1 MKIIN
6 ADNFDRDSISDK
18 LVCENISEY
27 YGEIIVDF
35 LNDRFSGDNSSDFY
49 KVVDDDHKLYVRE
62 P

>member
-6 ADNFDRDSISDK
+6 VDNFDRDSVSDK
-18 LVCENISEY
+18 LVCENVSEY

-35 LNDRFSGDNSSDFY
+35 LNDRLSSEHSTDFY
-49 KVVDDDHKLYVRE
+49 KLVDDDHKLYVWE